1 MENIDFHEK
10 LIRANLEPY
19 GVKLEY
25 LELVRK
31 ETKLSKNAFSI
42 KLSQAYNNLFDV
54 YQGELVKAQ
63 NIMLTDIKEYNFPF
77 FYLNKYPGLINVS
90 MIFGFDLM
98 LSEKLLN
105 ELLELITLYNEK
117 RILKS
122 VLKEFRNS
130 KPIKEGQE
138 SKESNELKNE
148 LESIWVRN
156 PKMSIEAFLQKGFD
170 LGLWDEKHEL
180 TAQRKTN
187 NVYGSNKTLLANLY
201 LILKENSIKENIDY
215 KKIGEIFCRFFQL
228 DIKPNVKEPFKIFQT
243 GNKKQI
249 MELKK
254 TFKINS

>member
-10 LIRANLEPY
+10 LIRANLEPH
-19 GVKLEY
+19 GVKLEF

-42 KLSQAYNNLFDV
+42 KLSQAYNNLFDA

-63 NIMLTDIKEYNFPF
+63 NIMLTDIKDYNFPF
-77 FYLNKYPGLINVS
+77 FYLKKDYPGLINVS
-90 MIFGFDLM
+90 MVFGFDLRV
-98 LSEKLLN
+98 SEKLLN
-105 ELLELITLYNEK
+105 ELLDLITLYNEK

-180 TAQRKTN
+180 TAKRGSI
-187 NVYGSNKTLLANLY
+187 YGSGKNLLANLY
-201 LILKENSIKENIDY
+201 LTLKENSIQENIDY

-228 DIKPNVKEPFKIFQT
+228 DIKPNVKEKFKIFQK
-243 GNKKQI
+243 GNEKQRK
-249 MELKK
+249 ELKK
-254 TFKINS
+254 IFKITS